1 MRGRPAP
8 RGGRRPSS
16 SQLERSLSVNVWL
29 GVAAGGCIHKRSA
42 AVLSG
47 AVQILL
53 SAFLLLQPQR
63 LPLAEY
69 FCCCLAT
76 VMIDCGGKSAAQLNI
91 TGSGWQPGRGWTLS
105 GWHSRAGCGIMRPL
119 GGAGHDGATL
129 ALMPADLDICP
140 R

>member
-1 MRGRPAP
+1 MTSDKSGLALDRDVKTMDPA
-8 RGGRRPSS
+8 SS
-16 SQLERSLSVNVWL
+16 TEERSKNTSDQQQPPY
-29 GVAAGGCIHKRSA
+29 
-42 AVLSG
+42 SG

-91 TGSGWQPGRGWTLS
+91 TGSGWQPRRDWTLS
-105 GWHSRAGCGIMRPL
+105 GWHSRAGCGMMRPL

-129 ALMPADLDICP
+129 ALMPAVVDKCP
-140 R
+140 W

>member
-1 MRGRPAP
+1 MRLKKLFFYIRRSCVGAKVPCAP
-8 RGGRRPSS
+8 Y
-16 SQLERSLSVNVWL
+16 
-29 GVAAGGCIHKRSA
+29 
-42 AVLSG
+42 SG

-76 VMIDCGGKSAAQLNI
+76 VMIDCGGKSAAQLII